1 MIDFVGKRRWFFLIS
16 AILIIVGI
24 ISLAVFGLKWGV
36 DFSSGTAITLQFEK
50 EVDLGQLR
58 QRLADLGYDTATIQP
73 AGEKEFF
80 IRLQEMSSDQYSQL
94 KEGLEVGLASNITDS
109 SIFTVSPII
118 AAATIRNTGIA
129 VIIASIGI
137 LLYISWAFRKMP
149 KPFRWGT
156 CAILAL
162 FHDLIIVIA
171 IFSILGWAA
180 GIEVDALFV
189 TGVLAV
195 VGVSVN
201 NIVVVF
207 DRIRENLK
215 RGVSSEFEVV
225 ANIGIMESVGRSL
238 NTGLA
243 TLFVIVALYL
253 IGGVTIRNLILAL
266 LVGITTGIYS
276 SLCIAGQL
284 LVVWEK
290 GEWSALLPWPR
301 RAARPELPGQLSI
314 PKP

>member
-1 MIDFVGKRRWFFLIS
+1 MIDFVGKRHWFFRIS
-16 AILIIVGI
+16 AILIIFGI

-36 DFSSGTAITLQFEK
+36 DFSSGTAITLQFE
-50 EVDLGQLR
+50 EVVELAELR
-58 QRLADLGYDTATIQP
+58 QQLADLGYDTATIQS
-73 AGEKEFF
+73 AGEEQFF
-80 IRLQEMSSDQYSQL
+80 IRLREITSEEYVQL
-94 KEGLEVGLASNITDS
+94 KEGLQAGLGSNITDS
-109 SIFTVSPII
+109 SVFTVSPII
-118 AAATIRNTGIA
+118 AAATVRNTGIA
-129 VIIASIGI
+129 IVIASIGI
-137 LLYISWAFRKMP
+137 LLYVSWAFRKMP
-149 KPFRWGT
+149 KPFRWGI

-162 FHDLIIVIA
+162 FHDLVIVIA

-180 GIEVDALFV
+180 GMEVDALFV

-195 VGVSVN
+195 AGVSVN

-215 RGVSSEFEVV
+215 RGVSGDFEVV
-225 ANIGIMESVGRSL
+225 ANCGIMESVGRSM

-253 IGGVTIRNLILAL
+253 LGGVTIQNLILAL

-290 GEWSALLPWPR
+290 GDWSALLPWTKR
-301 RAARPELPGQLSI
+301 TA
-314 PKP
+314 

>member
-1 MIDFVGKRRWFFLIS
+1 MIDFVGKKRWFFLIS
-16 AILIIVGI
+16 AILILAGI
-24 ISLAVFGLKWGV
+24 ISLAVFGLRWGV
-36 DFSSGTAITLQFEK
+36 DFSSGTSITLRFENAV
-50 EVDLGQLR
+50 ELGQLR
-58 QRLADLGYDTATIQP
+58 QELARFGYENASVQP
-73 AGEKEFF
+73 NKDVIGEFF
-80 IRLQEMSSDQYSQL
+80 ITLPEISSDQYTQL
-94 KEGLEVGLASNITDS
+94 KAGLEAGLATNITDS
-109 SIFTVSPII
+109 NLYTVSPII
-118 AAATIRNTGIA
+118 ALATVRNTVIA

-149 KPFRWGT
+149 KPFRWGI

-162 FHDLIIVIA
+162 LHDLIIVVGV
-171 IFSILGWAA
+171 FSILGWAA
-180 GIEVDALFV
+180 GMEVDSLFV
-189 TGVLAV
+189 AGVLGI

-215 RGVSSEFEVV
+215 RGVSSDFAVV
-225 ANIGIMESVGRSL
+225 TNVGITESVGRSL

-253 IGGVTIRNLILAL
+253 LGGATIRTLILAL
-266 LVGITTGIYS
+266 LVGITAGIYS

-290 GEWSALLPWPR
+290 GEWGALLPWPR
-301 RAARPELPGQLSI
+301 RTAQPELSE
-314 PKP
+314 

>member
-1 MIDFVGKRRWFFLIS
+1 MIDFVGKKRWFFLIS
-16 AILIIVGI
+16 AILIISGI

-36 DFSSGTAITLQFEK
+36 DFTSGTEITLQFEK
-50 EVDLGQLR
+50 AVDLGQLR
-58 QRLADLGYDTATIQP
+58 QELADLGYDTKPQTNKDVV
-73 AGEKEFF
+73 GEYF
-80 IRLQEMSSDQYSQL
+80 ITLPEISSYQYTQL
-94 KEGLEVGLASNITDS
+94 VAGLEAGLATNITDS
-109 SIFTVSPII
+109 SLYTVSPII
-118 AAATIRNTGIA
+118 ALATVRNTVIA
-129 VIIASIGI
+129 VIIASVGI

-149 KPFRWGT
+149 QPFRWGI

-162 FHDLIIVIA
+162 LHDLIIVIA
-171 IFSILGWAA
+171 VFSILGWAV
-180 GIEVDALFV
+180 GMEVDSLFV
-189 TGVLAV
+189 AGVLAI

-215 RGVSSEFEVV
+215 RGVSSDFAVV
-225 ANIGIMESVGRSL
+225 ANCGIMESVGRSL

-253 IGGVTIRNLILAL
+253 LGGVTIRTLILAL

-290 GEWSALLPWPR
+290 GEWSALLPWAKR
-301 RAARPELPGQLSI
+301 TA
-314 PKP
+314 

>member
-1 MIDFVGKRRWFFLIS
+1 MIDFVGKKHWFFLIS
-16 AILIIVGI
+16 AILIISGI

-50 EVDLGQLR
+50 EVELGQLR
-58 QRLADLGYDTATIQP
+58 QELADLGYDSASIQP
-73 AGEKEFF
+73 TGEGEFF
-80 IRLQEMSSDQYSQL
+80 IRLQEISSDEYTQL
-94 KEGLEVGLASNITDS
+94 KAGLEAGLATNITDS
-109 SIFTVSPII
+109 SLYTVSPII
-118 AAATIRNTGIA
+118 AAATVRNTVIA

-149 KPFRWGT
+149 KPIRWGI
-156 CAILAL
+156 CAVLAL
-162 FHDLIIVIA
+162 LHDLVIVIA

-180 GIEVDALFV
+180 GMEVDALFV

-215 RGVSSEFEVV
+215 RGVSSDFEVV
-225 ANIGIMESVGRSL
+225 ANCGIMESVGRSL

-253 IGGVTIRNLILAL
+253 LGGVTIRTLILAL
-266 LVGITTGIYS
+266 LVGLTTGIYS

-290 GEWSALLPWPR
+290 GEWSALLPWAKR
-301 RAARPELPGQLSI
+301 TA
-314 PKP
+314 

>member
-1 MIDFVGKRRWFFLIS
+1 MIDFVGKKHWFFLIS
-16 AILIIVGI
+16 AILIISGI

-50 EVDLGQLR
+50 EVELGQLR
-58 QRLADLGYDTATIQP
+58 QEFADLGYGSATIQP
-73 AGEKEFF
+73 VSGGEFL
-80 IRLQEMSSDQYSQL
+80 ISLPTMSSDQYTQL
-94 KEGLEVGLASNITDS
+94 KAGLEAGLATNITDS
-109 SIFTVSPII
+109 SLYTVSPII
-118 AAATIRNTGIA
+118 AIATVRNTAIA

-149 KPFRWGT
+149 KPIRWGI

-162 FHDLIIVIA
+162 LHDLIIVIA
-171 IFSILGWAA
+171 VFSILGWAT
-180 GIEVDALFV
+180 GMEVDSLFV
-189 TGVLAV
+189 AGVLAI
-195 VGVSVN
+195 VGISVN

-215 RGVSSEFEVV
+215 RGVSSDFEVV
-225 ANIGIMESVGRSL
+225 ANCGIMESVGRSL

-253 IGGVTIRNLILAL
+253 LGGVTIRTLILAL

-290 GEWSALLPWPR
+290 GEWSALLPWTK
-301 RAARPELPGQLSI
+301 
-314 PKP
+314 KPA

>member
-16 AILIIVGI
+16 AVLIIIGI
-24 ISLAVFGLKWGV
+24 ISMAVFGLKWGV

-50 EVDLGQLR
+50 EVELGQLR
-58 QRLADLGYDTATIQP
+58 QQLADLGYDTATIQP
-73 AGEKEFF
+73 AGETEFF
-80 IRLQEMSSDQYSQL
+80 IRVQEISSDQYAQL

-109 SIFTVSPII
+109 SVFTVSPII
-118 AAATIRNTGIA
+118 AAATVRNTGIA
-129 VIIASIGI
+129 IIIASIGI
-137 LLYISWAFRKMP
+137 LLYVSWAFRKMP
-149 KPFRWGT
+149 KPFRWGI

-162 FHDLIIVIA
+162 FHDLVIVIA

-180 GIEVDALFV
+180 GMEVDALFV

-207 DRIRENLK
+207 DRIRENSK
-215 RGVSSEFEVV
+215 RGVSGDFEVV
-225 ANIGIMESVGRSL
+225 ANCGIMESVGRSM

-253 IGGVTIRNLILAL
+253 LGGVTIRNLILAL

-290 GEWSALLPWPR
+290 GDWSALLPWPK
-301 RAARPELPGQLSI
+301 RASQ
-314 PKP
+314 

>member
-1 MIDFVGKRRWFFLIS
+1 MIDFVGKRHWFFRIS
-16 AILIIVGI
+16 AILIIFGI

-36 DFSSGTAITLQFEK
+36 DFSSGTAITLQFE
-50 EVDLGQLR
+50 EVVELAELR
-58 QRLADLGYDTATIQP
+58 QQLADLGYDTATIQS
-73 AGEKEFF
+73 AGEEQFF
-80 IRLQEMSSDQYSQL
+80 IRLREITSEEYVQL
-94 KEGLEVGLASNITDS
+94 KEGLQAGLGSNITDS
-109 SIFTVSPII
+109 SVFTVSPII
-118 AAATIRNTGIA
+118 AAATVRNTGIA
-129 VIIASIGI
+129 IVIASIGI
-137 LLYISWAFRKMP
+137 LLYVSWAFRKMP
-149 KPFRWGT
+149 KPFRWGI

-162 FHDLIIVIA
+162 FHDLVIVIA

-180 GIEVDALFV
+180 GMEIDALFV
-189 TGVLAV
+189 TGILAV
-195 VGVSVN
+195 AGVSVN

-215 RGVSSEFEVV
+215 RGVSGDFEVV
-225 ANIGIMESVGRSL
+225 ANCGIMESVGRSM

-253 IGGVTIRNLILAL
+253 LGGVTIQNLILAL

-290 GEWSALLPWPR
+290 GDWSALLPWTKR
-301 RAARPELPGQLSI
+301 TA
-314 PKP
+314 

>member
-1 MIDFVGKRRWFFLIS
+1 MIDFVGKKHWFFLIS
-16 AILIIVGI
+16 AILIISGI

-36 DFSSGTAITLQFEK
+36 DFSSGTAITLRFEK
-50 EVDLGQLR
+50 EVELGQLR
-58 QRLADLGYDTATIQP
+58 QELADLGYDSATIQP
-73 AGEKEFF
+73 MTEGEFF
-80 IRLQEMSSDQYSQL
+80 IRLQEISSDEYTQL
-94 KEGLEVGLASNITDS
+94 KDGLKAGLATNITDS
-109 SIFTVSPII
+109 SLFTVSPII
-118 AAATIRNTGIA
+118 AATTVRNTIIA
-129 VIIASIGI
+129 IVIASIGI

-149 KPFRWGT
+149 KPFRWGI
-156 CAILAL
+156 CAVLAL
-162 FHDLIIVIA
+162 LHDLIIVIA
-171 IFSILGWAA
+171 VFSILGWAA
-180 GIEVDALFV
+180 GMEVDSLFV
-189 TGVLAV
+189 TGVLAI

-215 RGVSSEFEVV
+215 RGVSSDFEVV
-225 ANIGIMESVGRSL
+225 ANCGIMESVGRSL

-253 IGGVTIRNLILAL
+253 LGGVTIHTLILAL

-290 GEWSALLPWPR
+290 GEWSALLPW
-301 RAARPELPGQLSI
+301 AKRPA
-314 PKP
+314 

>member
-16 AILIIVGI
+16 AILIIIGI

-36 DFSSGTAITLQFEK
+36 DFSSGTAMTLQFEK
-50 EVDLGQLR
+50 EVELGQLR
-58 QRLADLGYDTATIQP
+58 QQLADLGYDTATIQP

-80 IRLQEMSSDQYSQL
+80 IRVQEISSDQYAQL
-94 KEGLEVGLASNITDS
+94 KEGLELGLASNITDS
-109 SIFTVSPII
+109 SVFTVSPII
-118 AAATIRNTGIA
+118 AAATVRNTAIA
-129 VIIASIGI
+129 IVIASIGI

-180 GIEVDALFV
+180 GMEVDALFV

-195 VGVSVN
+195 AGVSVN

-207 DRIRENLK
+207 DRIRENSK
-215 RGVSSEFEVV
+215 RGVSSDLEVV
-225 ANIGIMESVGRSL
+225 ANCGIMESVGRSL

-253 IGGVTIRNLILAL
+253 LGGVTIRNLILAL

-284 LVVWEK
+284 LVVWDK
-290 GEWSALLPWPR
+290 GEWGKLFSWLPSAK
-301 RAARPELPGQLSI
+301 RPS
-314 PKP
+314 

>member
-1 MIDFVGKRRWFFLIS
+1 MIDFVGKKHWFFLIS
-16 AILIIVGI
+16 AILIISGV

-36 DFSSGTAITLQFEK
+36 DFSSGTAITLRFDK
-50 EVDLGQLR
+50 EVELGQLR
-58 QRLADLGYDTATIQP
+58 QELTDLGYSSATIQP
-73 AGEKEFF
+73 TAEGEFF
-80 IRLQEMSSDQYSQL
+80 IRLQEISSDEYTQL
-94 KEGLEVGLASNITDS
+94 KEGLKAGLATNITDS
-109 SIFTVSPII
+109 SLYTVSPII
-118 AAATIRNTGIA
+118 AAATVRNTAIA

-149 KPFRWGT
+149 KPFRWGI
-156 CAILAL
+156 CAVLAL
-162 FHDLIIVIA
+162 LHDLVIVIA

-180 GIEVDALFV
+180 GMEVDSLFV

-215 RGVSSEFEVV
+215 RGISSDFEVV
-225 ANIGIMESVGRSL
+225 ANCGIMESVGRSL

-253 IGGVTIRNLILAL
+253 LGGVTIRNLVLAL
-266 LVGITTGIYS
+266 LIGITTGIYS

-290 GEWSALLPWPR
+290 GEWSALLPW
-301 RAARPELPGQLSI
+301 AKKTA
-314 PKP
+314 

>member
-16 AILIIVGI
+16 AILIIIGI
-24 ISLAVFGLKWGV
+24 ISMAVFGLKWGV

-50 EVDLGQLR
+50 EVELGQLR
-58 QRLADLGYDTATIQP
+58 QQLADLGYDTATIQP
-73 AGEKEFF
+73 AGDTEFF
-80 IRLQEMSSDQYSQL
+80 IRVQEISSDQYAQL

-109 SIFTVSPII
+109 SVFTVSPII
-118 AAATIRNTGIA
+118 AAATVRNTGIA
-129 VIIASIGI
+129 IIIASIGI
-137 LLYISWAFRKMP
+137 LLYVSWAFRKMP
-149 KPFRWGT
+149 KPFRWGI

-162 FHDLIIVIA
+162 FHDLVIVIA

-180 GIEVDALFV
+180 GMEVDALFV

-215 RGVSSEFEVV
+215 RGVSGDFEVV
-225 ANIGIMESVGRSL
+225 ANCGIMESVGRSM

-253 IGGVTIRNLILAL
+253 LGGVTIRNLILAL

-290 GEWSALLPWPR
+290 GDWSALLPWPK
-301 RAARPELPGQLSI
+301 RASQ
-314 PKP
+314 

>member
-1 MIDFVGKRRWFFLIS
+1 MIDFVGKKHWFFLIS
-16 AILIIVGI
+16 AILIISGI

-36 DFSSGTAITLQFEK
+36 DFSSGTAITLRFEK
-50 EVDLGQLR
+50 EVELGQLR
-58 QRLADLGYDTATIQP
+58 QELADLGYDSATIQP
-73 AGEKEFF
+73 TTEGEFF
-80 IRLQEMSSDQYSQL
+80 IRLPEISSDEYTQL
-94 KEGLEVGLASNITDS
+94 KDGLKAGLATNITDS
-109 SIFTVSPII
+109 SLFTVSPII
-118 AAATIRNTGIA
+118 AAATVRNTAIA

-156 CAILAL
+156 CAVLAL
-162 FHDLIIVIA
+162 LHDLIIVIA
-171 IFSILGWAA
+171 VFSILGWAA
-180 GIEVDALFV
+180 GMEVDSLFV
-189 TGVLAV
+189 TGVLAI

-215 RGVSSEFEVV
+215 RGVSSDFEVV
-225 ANIGIMESVGRSL
+225 ANCGIMESVGRSL

-253 IGGVTIRNLILAL
+253 LGGVTIRTLILAL

-290 GEWSALLPWPR
+290 GEWSALLPW
-301 RAARPELPGQLSI
+301 AKRPA
-314 PKP
+314 

>member
-1 MIDFVGKRRWFFLIS
+1 MIDFVGKKRWFFLIS
-16 AILIIVGI
+16 AVLIIVGI

-50 EVDLGQLR
+50 EVELGQLR
-58 QRLADLGYDTATIQP
+58 QELADLGYGSATIQP
-73 AGEKEFF
+73 AGGREFL
-80 IRLQEMSSDQYSQL
+80 IRLQEISSDEYTQL
-94 KEGLEVGLASNITDS
+94 KAGLEAGLDTKITDS
-109 SIFTVSPII
+109 SLYTVSPIM
-118 AAATIRNTGIA
+118 AAATVRNTVIA

-149 KPFRWGT
+149 KPIRWGI
-156 CAILAL
+156 CAVLAL
-162 FHDLIIVIA
+162 LHDLVIVIA

-180 GIEVDALFV
+180 GMEVDALFI

-215 RGVSSEFEVV
+215 RGVSSDFEVV
-225 ANIGIMESVGRSL
+225 ANCGIMESVGRSL

-253 IGGVTIRNLILAL
+253 LGGVTIRTLILAL

-290 GEWSALLPWPR
+290 GEWSALLPWAKR
-301 RAARPELPGQLSI
+301 TA
-314 PKP
+314 

>member
-1 MIDFVGKRRWFFLIS
+1 MIDFVGKRHWFFLIS
-16 AILIIVGI
+16 AILIISGI
-24 ISLAVFGLKWGV
+24 ISLAVFGLKLGV
-36 DFSSGTAITLQFEK
+36 DFNPGTAITLHFEK
-50 EVDLGQLR
+50 EVELGQLR
-58 QRLADLGYDTATIQP
+58 QELADLGYDSATIQP
-73 AGEKEFF
+73 TAKEEFF
-80 IRLQEMSSDQYSQL
+80 IRLPEISSDNYTQL
-94 KEGLEVGLASNITDS
+94 KEGLETGLVNNITDS
-109 SIFTVSPII
+109 SLYTVSAII
-118 AAATIRNTGIA
+118 AAATVRNTAIA

-149 KPFRWGT
+149 KPIRWGI
-156 CAILAL
+156 CAVLAL
-162 FHDLIIVIA
+162 LHDLVIVIA

-180 GIEVDALFV
+180 GMEVDALFV

-215 RGVSSEFEVV
+215 RGVSNDFEVV
-225 ANIGIMESVGRSL
+225 ANCGIMESVGRSL

-253 IGGVTIRNLILAL
+253 LGGVTIRNLILAL
-266 LVGITTGIYS
+266 LIGITTGIYS

-284 LVVWEK
+284 LVVWDK
-290 GEWSALLPWPR
+290 GEWGKLFPR
-301 RAARPELPGQLSI
+301 LSFA
-314 PKP
+314 KRVS

>member
-1 MIDFVGKRRWFFLIS
+1 MIDFVGKKRWFFLIS
-16 AILIIVGI
+16 AILIISGI
-24 ISLAVFGLKWGV
+24 ISLAVFGLRLGI
-36 DFSSGTAITLQFEK
+36 DFNGGSEITVRFEK
-50 EVDLGQLR
+50 KVELSQLR
-58 QRLADLGYDTATIQP
+58 QELAKLGYGSAQIRSSGGEFLIDVPEINAGNYTQLTARLA
-73 AGEKEFF
+73 
-80 IRLQEMSSDQYSQL
+80 
-94 KEGLEVGLASNITDS
+94 EGLAINITGS
-109 SIFTVSPII
+109 SLSTVSGIV
-118 AAATIRNTGIA
+118 AEGTLRNTAIA

-149 KPFRWGT
+149 KPFRWGI

-162 FHDLIIVIA
+162 LHDLIIVIGV
-171 IFSILGWAA
+171 FSILGWAA
-180 GIEVDALFV
+180 GMTLDSLFV
-189 TGVLAV
+189 AGVLGI

-215 RGVSSEFEVV
+215 RGVSSDFEVV
-225 ANIGIMESVGRSL
+225 ANCGIMESVGRSL
-238 NTGLA
+238 NTSLA

-253 IGGVTIRNLILAL
+253 LGGVTIRTLILAL

-290 GEWSALLPWPR
+290 GEWSALLPWAKR
-301 RAARPELPGQLSI
+301 TA
-314 PKP
+314 

>member
-16 AILIIVGI
+16 AVLIIIGI
-24 ISLAVFGLKWGV
+24 ISLAVFGLKLGV
-36 DFSSGTAITLQFEK
+36 DFSSGTAMTLQFEK
-50 EVDLGQLR
+50 AVELGQLR
-58 QRLADLGYDTATIQP
+58 QQLADLGYDTATIQP

-80 IRLQEMSSDQYSQL
+80 IRLQEISSDQYIQL

-109 SIFTVSPII
+109 SVFTVSPII
-118 AAATIRNTGIA
+118 AAATVRNTAIA

-137 LLYISWAFRKMP
+137 LLYVSWAFRKMP
-149 KPFRWGT
+149 KPIRWGI
-156 CAILAL
+156 CAVLAL
-162 FHDLIIVIA
+162 LHDLVIVIA

-180 GIEVDALFV
+180 GMEVDALFV

-215 RGVSSEFEVV
+215 RGVSSDFEVV
-225 ANIGIMESVGRSL
+225 ANCGIMESVGRSL

-253 IGGVTIRNLILAL
+253 LGGVTIRTLILAL

-284 LVVWEK
+284 LVVWDK
-290 GEWSALLPWPR
+290 GEWHKLFSWLPFAK
-301 RAARPELPGQLSI
+301 RASQ
-314 PKP
+314 

>member
-16 AILIIVGI
+16 GILIVFGI
-24 ISLAVFGLKWGV
+24 ISLAVFGLRWGV
-36 DFSSGTAITLQFEK
+36 DFSSGTAMTLQFENAV
-50 EVDLGQLR
+50 ELAELR
-58 QRLADLGYDTATIQP
+58 QQLADLGYDTAAIQST
-73 AGEKEFF
+73 GEGQFF
-80 IRLQEMSSDQYSQL
+80 IRIREITSDEYVQL
-94 KEGLEVGLASNITDS
+94 KDGLQAELGNNITDS
-109 SIFTVSPII
+109 SVFTVSPII
-118 AAATIRNTGIA
+118 ASATVRNTGIA
-129 VIIASIGI
+129 IIIASIGI

-149 KPFRWGT
+149 KPFRWGI

-162 FHDLIIVIA
+162 FHDLVIVIA

-180 GIEVDALFV
+180 GMEVDALFV

-195 VGVSVN
+195 AGVSVN

-207 DRIRENLK
+207 DRIRENSK
-215 RGVSSEFEVV
+215 RGVSGDFEVV
-225 ANIGIMESVGRSL
+225 ANCGIMESVGRSM

-253 IGGVTIRNLILAL
+253 LGGVTIQNLILAL

-290 GEWSALLPWPR
+290 GDWGALLPWPKK
-301 RAARPELPGQLSI
+301 AA
-314 PKP
+314 